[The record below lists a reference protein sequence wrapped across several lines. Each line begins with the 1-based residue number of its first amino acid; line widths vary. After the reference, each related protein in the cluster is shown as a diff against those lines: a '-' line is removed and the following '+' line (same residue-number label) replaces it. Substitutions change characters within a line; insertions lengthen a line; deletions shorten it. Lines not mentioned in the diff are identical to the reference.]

1 MPTAYDTWLEGN
13 CGVDEAAEA
22 RAELAAELAEQY
34 RCDADKLREAEQW
47 IAGELDSEHYAA
59 VNLALYRL
67 HHTEPARLFDTDL
80 LGELYKLAATV
91 ALRIEVKLYEMA
103 EQDIL
108 DAEIQAEIDAAEAR
122 AAAREAGG
130 AMPEA
135 PHG

>member
-34 RCDADKLREAEQW
+34 RGNDEKLREAEQW

-80 LGELYKLAATV
+80 LGELYRLAATV

-103 EQDIL
+103 EQDVMN
-108 DAEIQAEIDAAEAR
+108 AEIQAEIDAAEAR
-122 AAAREAGG
+122 AALSKENSND
-130 AMPEA
+130 
-135 PHG
+135 

>member
-34 RCDADKLREAEQW
+34 RGNGEKLREAEQW
-47 IAGELDSEHYAA
+47 IAGELGSEHCAA

-80 LGELYKLAATV
+80 LGELYRLAATV

-103 EQDIL
+103 EQDVL
-108 DAEIQAEIDAAEAR
+108 DAEIQAEADAAEAR
-122 AAAREAGG
+122 AAAREA
-130 AMPEA
+130 E
-135 PHG
+135 

>member
-34 RCDADKLREAEQW
+34 RGNDEKLREAEQW
-47 IAGELDSEHYAA
+47 IAGELDSDHYAA

-80 LGELYKLAATV
+80 LGDLYKLAATV
-91 ALRIEVKLYEMA
+91 AVRIEVKLYELA
-103 EQDIL
+103 EQDVL
-108 DAEIQAEIDAAEAR
+108 DAEIQVEADAAEAR
-122 AAAREAGG
+122 AAAREA
-130 AMPEA
+130 E
-135 PHG
+135 

>member
-34 RCDADKLREAEQW
+34 RGNDEKLREAEQW
-47 IAGELDSEHYAA
+47 IAGELDSEHYAE

-80 LGELYKLAATV
+80 LGELYRLAATV

-103 EQDIL
+103 EQDVL
-108 DAEIQAEIDAAEAR
+108 DAEIQAEADAAEAR
-122 AAAREAGG
+122 AALEQEERND
-130 AMPEA
+130 
-135 PHG
+135 

>member
-34 RCDADKLREAEQW
+34 RGNNEKLREAEQW

-80 LGELYKLAATV
+80 RGGTV
-91 ALRIEVKLYEMA
+91 
-103 EQDIL
+103 
-108 DAEIQAEIDAAEAR
+108 QARRDRCTAD
-122 AAAREAGG
+122 
-130 AMPEA
+130 
-135 PHG
+135 